1 MERGGVWLAD
11 ARRLDGSAG
20 NGTAGGDEASAGLQF
35 VFLASNALVLF
46 GLALACR
53 LCRNALVRGVVRR
66 GCERVLLNEHRRE
79 LAIVALDIAQWSFL
93 WFGFSVSMTLY
104 NHWLF
109 LSFGFAFPAL
119 LSFLHML
126 IKWLLSWL
134 AVRCLLGS
142 GGRPRVP
149 RAVWWFTAVPVGVST
164 ALDICSS
171 NASMLYVSV
180 AFFTV
185 VKSAGLVFT
194 LCFAVLYRLKR
205 PRPVLVFSVLAVS
218 SGIAISS
225 SGELDFSWLGFSLV
239 VGAAAV
245 GGLRWCLTEILMQ
258 QLQFNLDAV
267 LTILVISPSA
277 VLSLLPFALSMDG
290 ARFVASDF
298 FRDPRLLALTALNV
312 LGSGLFSFA
321 MILVELELL
330 RRTSSLTLGVI
341 SYAKQAVQ
349 IGMSVALFHDR
360 VTARTVLGFLITV
373 LGMAAYTW
381 MHAKPIAEQPY
392 IKGNDGLYDFGEVDE
407 DDLAD
412 AGEPGEPIPDFDF
425 EELDMD
431 DSGGGRGGRSAR
443 IGPRHPSIE
452 LANATVPQPP
462 RDSRYNMMDTS

>member
-1 MERGGVWLAD
+1 MDLDDTWFGE
-11 ARRLDGSAG
+11 ARRLDSSGG
-20 NGTAGGDEASAGLQF
+20 NGTAGGDGAAAGLQF
-35 VFLASNALVLF
+35 LYLASDALLLF
-46 GLALACR
+46 GLALAFR
-53 LCRNALVRGVVRR
+53 LCRNALVRGAVRR
-66 GCERVLLNEHRRE
+66 GCERVVLNEHRRE

-109 LSFGFAFPAL
+109 VSFGFSFPAL
-119 LSFLHML
+119 LSLAHML

-142 GGRPRVP
+142 SGRPHVP
-149 RAVWWFTAVPVGVST
+149 RAVWWLTAVPVGVST
-164 ALDICSS
+164 ALDICAS

-185 VKSAGLVFT
+185 VKSASLVFT

-205 PRPVLVFSVLAVS
+205 PQPVLVLSVLAVS
-218 SGIAISS
+218 SGVAISS

-239 VGAAAV
+239 LGAAAV

-258 QLQFNLDAV
+258 QLQCNLDAV
-267 LTILVISPSA
+267 LTILIISPAAS
-277 VLSLLPFALSMDG
+277 LSLLPFALSMDG
-290 ARFVASDF
+290 ARFVTSDF
-298 FRDPRLLALTALNV
+298 FRDTQLLALTALNV
-312 LGSGLFSFA
+312 VGSGFFSFA

-360 VTARTVLGFLITV
+360 VTARTVVGFLITV
-373 LGMAAYTW
+373 VGMATYTW

-392 IKGNDGLYDFGEVDE
+392 IKGNDGLYDFGEVEE
-407 DDLAD
+407 DDLVD
-412 AGEPGEPIPDFDF
+412 AGDPREPIPDFDF

-431 DSGGGRGGRSAR
+431 HGGSSGRGGSAR
-443 IGPRHPSIE
+443 VGPQRPSIE
-452 LANATVPQPP
+452 LAAATVPTP
-462 RDSRYNMMDTS
+462 RGSRYDMLNTT